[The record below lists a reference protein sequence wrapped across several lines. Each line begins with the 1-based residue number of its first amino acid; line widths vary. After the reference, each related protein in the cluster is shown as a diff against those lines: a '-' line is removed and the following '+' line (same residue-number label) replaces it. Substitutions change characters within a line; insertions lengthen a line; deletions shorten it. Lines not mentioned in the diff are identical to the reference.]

1 MERRTVLITGCSHGG
16 IGSALA
22 EAFHQ
27 RGFHVFATAR
37 KTEKMKHLSYLARMT
52 LIPLDVT
59 QESQIIAA
67 LELVQK
73 HTGGTLDYLVN
84 NAGDG
89 YIIPVLDCDQV
100 HGRQIFDVNFW
111 GPLRMIQEFSPLL
124 IAARG
129 TIVNINSVASETLP
143 LWLGIYSSSKAAL
156 LALSETL
163 RLELKPFGVQV
174 LSVMTGAVQTM
185 IFQENYRLP
194 PDSAYVAWEKQIAAQ
209 AEGSEQASRMSA
221 PVYAERVVGDIL
233 NRRGGIT
240 YRGQMAS
247 FAYWV
252 VALMPRFLRDLVTV
266 KMAGIS

>member
-143 LWLGIYSSSKAAL
+143 LWLG
-156 LALSETL
+156 T
-163 RLELKPFGVQV
+163 
-174 LSVMTGAVQTM
+174 
-185 IFQENYRLP
+185 
-194 PDSAYVAWEKQIAAQ
+194 
-209 AEGSEQASRMSA
+209 
-221 PVYAERVVGDIL
+221 
-233 NRRGGIT
+233 
-240 YRGQMAS
+240 
-247 FAYWV
+247 
-252 VALMPRFLRDLVTV
+252 
-266 KMAGIS
+266 

>member
-1 MERRTVLITGCSHGG
+1 MAWYVIQNSSHP
-16 IGSALA
+16 IS
-22 EAFHQ
+22 HQ
-27 RGFHVFATAR
+27 PP
-37 KTEKMKHLSYLARMT
+37 
-52 LIPLDVT
+52 I
-59 QESQIIAA
+59 
-67 LELVQK
+67 
-73 HTGGTLDYLVN
+73 
-84 NAGDG
+84 
-89 YIIPVLDCDQV
+89 
-100 HGRQIFDVNFW
+100 
-111 GPLRMIQEFSPLL
+111 
-124 IAARG
+124 
-129 TIVNINSVASETLP
+129 
-143 LWLGIYSSSKAAL
+143 GIYSSSKAAL

-252 VALMPRFLRDLVTV
+252 VALMPRFLRVSATGDVPNGT
-266 KMAGIS
+266 SSC